1 MEKRMHKETFHQ
13 VLYNID
19 NQVIVREL
27 IETYMSDEAK
37 AEVLE
42 AYNADVD
49 RYNAVGER
57 QAQELAQRLLRNRKF
72 LDDLGVF

>member
-27 IETYMSDEAK
+27 IETYMSNEAK

-57 QAQELAQRLLRNRKF
+57 QAQELAQRLVQNRKF